1 MKVYLVRTKCF
12 NNEDFENVYNLLNAY
27 PGAIE
32 FKNGGTLDLDDP
44 LKSKTF
50 NNKTKFLHQ
59 EQVFYSHSV
68 SSADSS
74 DYEPPTFPFTKK
86 VYSWRQLFFAVDHYK
101 REKQIE
107 KQMENNDF
115 VFLLTNQYNDKN
127 WFAFLGESMRTGF
140 IHTEDWPFFFKT
152 GTDIRYPISY
162 EVCAWILRGLM
173 YSNQNEIL
181 NGFHKKSIGCLND
194 FCKNKNEITIKMRT
208 SDVCDDCMK
217 VIKNKDVEPYFIN
230 QLFNIMDGIRSNLL
244 FRKRVAYINNT
255 SRIKIDLEAKKIFLL
270 DFGNLD
276 IRLNPKELSLY
287 LLFILHKE
295 GIALNSLID
304 HQEELFGIY
313 QKISGRS
320 NLEEMQIT
328 INLLVKNLFGEL
340 HTNLSRIKSKFKKA
354 LGEEIAEKYYV
365 QILPNNVHGIPI
377 DREGLIIL

>member
-1 MKVYLVRTKCF
+1 MKVYLVRTKDF
-12 NNEDFENVYNLLNAY
+12 NIEDFENVYNLLNAY

-44 LKSKTF
+44 FEIKTF
-50 NNKTKFLHQ
+50 NNKTKFSHQ
-59 EQVFYSHSV
+59 EQIFYSHSET
-68 SSADSS
+68 SGASS

-101 REKQIE
+101 REKQIV
-107 KQMENNDF
+107 KQMEKHDF
-115 VFLLTNQYNDKN
+115 VFLLTNHYNDKN
-127 WFAFLGESMRTGF
+127 WFAFLSESMRTGF
-140 IHTEDWPFFFKT
+140 IHTDDWPFFFRNS
-152 GTDIRYPISY
+152 TDIRYPISY
-162 EVCAWILRGLM
+162 EVSAWILRGLM

-181 NGFHKKSIGCLND
+181 SGFHKKAIGCLND

-217 VIKNKDVEPYFIN
+217 IIKNKDVEPYFLN

-244 FRKRVAYINNT
+244 FRKRIAIVHT
-255 SRIKIDLEAKKIFLL
+255 PSRIKIDLEAKKIFLL

-320 NLEEMQIT
+320 NIIEMQNT
-328 INLLVKNLFGEL
+328 IYLLVNYLDGEL
-340 HTNLSRIKSKFKKA
+340 HTNLSRIKSKFKKV

-365 QILPNNVHGIPI
+365 QMLPNNVHGIPI
-377 DREGLIIL
+377 DREGIIII